1 MGLFT
6 PVNFYRTRGALT
18 PVLPN
23 IDQTNLLRWY
33 DANFDA
39 DSSTWTDQTSTQD
52 ASVTGNVT
60 YDSTSSPY
68 FYDFVGGAGT
78 NGIGASA
85 SADLTNTTQTI
96 QMWYRQSTSGN
107 TNQKCL
113 ASQRSGTGTG
123 GTRYSIH
130 VHQNNQSIGIYNGAE
145 FRPSNSNAGGTNF
158 TIDTAQNT
166 WYFIELMMNTFA
178 ADSTVVYQNNVLK
191 GTLKV
196 GLNNAAGNEPFGIG
210 TPNYNSSAFDS
221 EFFVGEIAMV
231 LVYSGNTRP
240 TGNWDATKSRFGY

>member
-145 FRPSNSNAGGTNF
+145 FRPSNNNATGTNF

-166 WYFIELMMNTFA
+166 WYFIELMMDTRAN
-178 ADSTVVYQNNVLK
+178 DNTVVYQNNSFK
-191 GTLKV
+191 GNLKV
-196 GLNNAAGNEPFGIG
+196 GLNDAAGNEPFGIG
-210 TPNYNSSAFDS
+210 MIYLLQ
-221 EFFVGEIAMV
+221 EMIVMQQI
-231 LVYSGNTRP
+231 
-240 TGNWDATKSRFGY
+240 

>member
-1 MGLFT
+1 MPLFT
-6 PVNFYRTRGALT
+6 PTMFFRQRIEEGG
-18 PVLPN
+18 LPN

-33 DANFDA
+33 DADFDA
-39 DSSTWTDQTSTQD
+39 DSSTWTDQTTTQD

-85 SADLTNTTQTI
+85 SADLSNTTQTI
-96 QMWYRQSTSGN
+96 QIWYRQSTSGDAP
-107 TNQKCL
+107 QRCL

-130 VHQNNQSIGIYNGAE
+130 VSQSNSSIGIYNGAE
-145 FRPSNSNAGGTNF
+145 FRPSNNNLGGTSF
-158 TIDTAQNT
+158 TINTSTNT
-166 WYFIELMMNTFA
+166 WYFIELMMNTKA
-178 ADSTVVYQNNVLK
+178 ADSTVIYQNNVLK

-196 GLNNAAGNEPFGIG
+196 GLNNDAGNEPFGIG
-210 TPNYNSSAFDS
+210 TPNYNLSTFSG
-221 EFFVGEIAMV
+221 EFFIGEIAMV

-240 TGNWDATKSRFGY
+240 TGNWDATKARFGY